1 MREEL
6 QEGMLLFIYEKQRAF
21 NNQQMKIF
29 FNGGVLI
36 NTGSYMLIN
45 KEKYKIDDIFSKI
58 RDLNVG
64 QFILTTE
71 KFATI
76 LRYCIS
82 NNLDI
87 VEINYHD
94 DFDKETLNYI
104 EELLSELSRQNISM
118 RLKELFLRSL
128 IYELKYLSVEEDI
141 DISSMVIKSPSNN
154 KITFYNNNKIL
165 FNKKDLDFVEK
176 IILLFQ

>member
-6 QEGMLLFIYEKQRAF
+6 QEGMLLFLYENERDF
-21 NNQQMKIF
+21 NNNQMKVF
-29 FNGGVLI
+29 FNGSILI

-45 KEKYKIDDIFSKI
+45 KEHYKTDDIFSKI

-71 KFATI
+71 KFSHI

-82 NNLDI
+82 NNVDI
-87 VEINYHD
+87 VDINYCD
-94 DFDKETLNYI
+94 DFDKETLYYI
-104 EELLSELSRQNISM
+104 EELLSELSRKNISM

-154 KITFYNNNKIL
+154 NVTFYNNNKIL
-165 FNKKDLDFVEK
+165 FNKKDLEFVEK